1 MQPLWS
7 FRKTEVLT
15 ITANRTVTDK
25 NRVACAASVVLLIPF
40 YFTESQLLF
49 FVVVLN
55 LNSPYFKSIIF
66 DRFGSPI

>member
-49 FVVVLN
+49 FVLN